1 MNIEEVLYLPVKRE
15 GLSIGPD
22 EFFCKHRYRTL
33 DGDEVASSVKA
44 KTKEELRDQQKPEI
58 PQFVADWIEGLKKE
72 FPDNL
77 PNQLYHVTRQGWG
90 NGLEYKDSKTKEMKT
105 LYNCGGKIKKDLVN
119 ALIYGYTIK
128 KEKLYKVRDKRLS
141 PNQNY
146 LNFDK
151 NSECW
156 LFSNGISTLS
166 LNASHTRKALEE
178 SGFNVFDD
186 DNYEIIEV
194 AE

>member
-1 MNIEEVLYLPVKRE
+1 MNIEE
-15 GLSIGPD
+15 
-22 EFFCKHRYRTL
+22 
-33 DGDEVASSVKA
+33 A
-44 KTKEELRDQQKPEI
+44 KEKLHQLAFKDLNAKPGKLRLQDVYEIIDKIDQQKPEI

-141 PNQNY
+141 PDRNY

-151 NSECW
+151 CSECW
-156 LFSNGISTLS
+156 FFSNGVDTYS
-166 LNASHTRKALEE
+166 LIVKHTRKKLEE

-194 AE
+194 TE

>member
-1 MNIEEVLYLPVKRE
+1 MNIEEAKEKIKEISYGTGIFLTNYEVNSKKVLE
-15 GLSIGPD
+15 I
-22 EFFCKHRYRTL
+22 L
-33 DGDEVASSVKA
+33 DQLDKP
-44 KTKEELRDQQKPEI
+44 KPEI

-151 NSECW
+151 CSECW

-166 LNASHTRKALEE
+166 LNASHARKALEE

>member
-1 MNIEEVLYLPVKRE
+1 MNIEEAKKIVDKLSVDSDELWKIPMIPAHKVKA
-15 GLSIGPD
+15 LLD
-22 EFFCKHRYRTL
+22 TL
-33 DGDEVASSVKA
+33 D
-44 KTKEELRDQQKPEI
+44 QPKPKV
-58 PQFVADWIEGLKKE
+58 PQCVADWYEKYK
-72 FPDNL
+72 DNL
-77 PNQLYHVTRQGWG
+77 EYYIWEYIAEWDNQ
-90 NGLEYKDSKTKEMKT
+90 EKDDFFDFMNYSAFKPFQT
-105 LYNCGGKIKKDLVN
+105 LVN
-119 ALIYGYTIK
+119 MHQFGYTVK

-151 NSECW
+151 CSECW

-186 DNYEIIEV
+186 DNYEVTEV